1 MNDTSAPTAVRPKRR
16 DAGFSLMEIIIGG
29 AVLAVA
35 LLGHTASIFSE
46 HRLSR
51 AEQARSTALL
61 ASEQFVERLRSDD
74 DWPGLFA
81 RLNTLQ
87 AISRNAGSMTSG
99 SYGTESSALA
109 TFDAPWFDRGAFS
122 QVYATALHDYATLT
136 DGRIAFPPQ
145 SYYPDFVN
153 PTGFGAFHLHVEVPS
168 APQAG
173 ATTGQPVL
181 REDLSLTKFGLPADL
196 NGDGFITDASR
207 DDDYRVL
214 PVVVTI
220 RYTAGGE
227 APEELRISTWLWG
240 YR

>member
-1 MNDTSAPTAVRPKRR
+1 
-16 DAGFSLMEIIIGG
+16 MEVIIGG

-61 ASEQFVERLRSDD
+61 ATEQFVERLRSDD
-74 DWPGLFA
+74 DWPGLFS

-87 AISRNAGSMTSG
+87 EISRQAGSKTAG
-99 SYGTESSALA
+99 SYETESTAL
-109 TFDAPWFDRGAFS
+109 TSFDAPWFDQEAFY
-122 QVYATALHDYATLT
+122 QVYVTALDDHSTLT

-153 PTGFGAFHLHVEVPS
+153 PTGLGTFHVSVEVPS
-168 APQAG
+168 AGLSTDPL
-173 ATTGQPVL
+173 GQPFL
-181 REDLSLTKFGLPADL
+181 REDLDLERFGLPADL
-196 NGDGFITDASR
+196 NGDGDIDDASH
-207 DDDYRVL
+207 DSDYRVL
-214 PVVVTI
+214 PVVVTL
-220 RYTAGGE
+220 RWTAGIE
-227 APEELRISTWLWG
+227 APQELRVSTWLWG